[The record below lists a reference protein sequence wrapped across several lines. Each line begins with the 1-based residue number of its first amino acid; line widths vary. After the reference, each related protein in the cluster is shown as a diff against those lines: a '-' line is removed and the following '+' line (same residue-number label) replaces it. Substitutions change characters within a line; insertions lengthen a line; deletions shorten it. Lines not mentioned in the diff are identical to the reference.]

1 MSIINS
7 LVKKVQY
14 EYNWVRQI
22 ICEITGK
29 HIVAYPVM
37 RGEFMT
43 LHMKEDSKRFYSQI
57 FKLVLPIVIQNLL
70 SAAVNSADV
79 VMLNYV
85 GQSSISAV
93 SLASQY
99 ASVLFM
105 VYYGL
110 GTGATML
117 CAQYYGKGDMKAIQ
131 VVEGI
136 ALRFSLI
143 ISAIWAVLVFTIPEV
158 LMQLFTNDTE
168 LITIGASYLR
178 CMSVAYLCWGVTE
191 VYLAV
196 LRSVGRVTISTAM
209 NVLAFSLNIILNA
222 TFIFGL
228 FGAPKLGAMGVAI
241 ATSLSRLIELAA
253 CFLVSHY
260 SKDVKL
266 NFRYMFLK
274 NDVLFKDF
282 IRLSL
287 PALGNDVIWSVA
299 FSMYS
304 VIIGHLGSDAVA
316 ANSFVVVVRNFGT
329 ILCFGLASAGGIL
342 LGKVIGENKLE
353 EAKEDARR
361 LMKLTVISG
370 AIGGLIILAATPLV
384 LKYAQ
389 LSDQAMHYLKY
400 MLLINTYYVMG
411 AAVNTTLIAGVFRAG
426 GDSRFGFICDTIDMW
441 CYAVPL
447 GFIAA
452 FVLKLPVMWVYFL
465 LCTDEFVKWPWVI
478 KHYRSGKWLN
488 NITREDLFTE
498 DSPEEAG

>member
-1 MSIINS
+1 M
-7 LVKKVQY
+7 KKD
-14 EYNWVRQI
+14 
-22 ICEITGK
+22 T
-29 HIVAYPVM
+29 
-37 RGEFMT
+37 
-43 LHMKEDSKRFYSQI
+43 FYTKI
-57 FKLVLPIVIQNLL
+57 FKLVLPIVVQNLL
-70 SAAVNSADV
+70 SAAVSSADV
-79 VMLNYV
+79 LMLNYV

-105 VYYGL
+105 VFYGL

-117 CAQYYGKGDMKAIQ
+117 CAQYYGKGDMQAIQ
-131 VVEGI
+131 VIEGI
-136 ALRFSLI
+136 ALRFSLL
-143 ISAIWAVLVFTIPEV
+143 ISLIFAGCSLLLPEGMMRIFT
-158 LMQLFTNDTE
+158 DDAE

-178 CMSVAYLCWGVTE
+178 CMSVSYLCWGIME

-196 LRSVGRVTISTAM
+196 LRSIGRVVICTMM
-209 NVLAFSLNIILNA
+209 NVLAFSMNIFLNA
-222 TFIFGL
+222 VFIFGL

-241 ATSLSRLIELAA
+241 ATSLSRLIELVA
-253 CFLVSHY
+253 CLIVSWT
-260 SKDVKL
+260 SKDIKL
-266 NFRYMFLK
+266 DFRYLFVRNK
-274 NDVLFKDF
+274 VLFSDF

-287 PALGNDVIWSVA
+287 PALGNDVSWSVA

-304 VIIGHLGSDAVA
+304 VIIGHLGTDAVA

-329 ILCFGLASAGGIL
+329 ILCFGMASAGGIL
-342 LGKVIGENKLE
+342 LGNIIGENKLD
-353 EAKEDARR
+353 EAAAGAKK
-361 LMKLTVISG
+361 LMKLTVITG
-370 AIGGLIILAATPLV
+370 AIGGLIILIATPVV
-384 LKYAQ
+384 LAYAS
-389 LSDQAMHYLKY
+389 LSQQAMHYLKY

-426 GDSRFGFICDTIDMW
+426 GDSRFGFICDSVDMW

-488 NITREDLFTE
+488 NITRENLFE
-498 DSPEEAG
+498 GNEGEESQV